1 MARYLT
7 TLDKI
12 DNICASTKK
21 SFSYAY
27 SEAKKRFMKSLKEDL
42 NIEEERKTER
52 EREIR
57 RVNPRNTK

>member
-52 EREIR
+52 ER
-57 RVNPRNTK
+57 